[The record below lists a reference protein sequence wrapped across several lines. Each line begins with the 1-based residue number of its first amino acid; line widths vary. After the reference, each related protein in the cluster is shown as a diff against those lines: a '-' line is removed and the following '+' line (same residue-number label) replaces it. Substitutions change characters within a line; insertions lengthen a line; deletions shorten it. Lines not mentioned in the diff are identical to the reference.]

1 MKTSKASQR
10 YRSIRRNASQCY
22 LYQDSLLLGNSDD
35 SFNADETGDSSDP
48 EQIFQNIQFQ
58 KDLMANIRCRPWTM
72 GQKLRALR
80 RAKEIVLKFEGRL
93 TRTRG
98 YQAAG
103 AEVTSTHEG
112 WRASWMVVSGTQHP
126 SPHTYLGVFT
136 INNCRISMSPQVQ
149 TPPSLDLSPGG
160 QQLSVA

>member
-22 LYQDSLLLGNSDD
+22 LYQDSLLLGNFDD
-35 SFNADETGDSSDP
+35 SFNADEAGDSSDP

-103 AEVTSTHEG
+103 AEVKSTPCPG
-112 WRASWMVVSGTQHP
+112 
-126 SPHTYLGVFT
+126 PHTYLGVPT
-136 INNCRISMSPQVQ
+136 VNHCRIAISPQVQ
-149 TPPSLDLSPGG
+149 TPPNLAFSPGG
-160 QQLSVA
+160 HQSSVV